1 MPLQLFT
8 HNVNGFDTKSKFVSD
23 LCSALPMCVYGLQER
38 WLTPPY
44 KKFPGVNKLKSV
56 HANLDGW
63 GTSAMKEKMCS
74 EVRTGRPFG
83 GTGFIW
89 SKSLSESIKPRPEY
103 CHDRVTVVEITANVG
118 SILIINVY
126 MPYYN
131 VNDIVNQTS
140 LYQDTLAFI
149 EMVINDNSNSK
160 IILMGDMNCDIFA
173 RNSNSFSLSLN
184 DFIKETESSCKRTLF
199 SWCSTDLHCY
209 AKRLW

>member
-8 HNVNGFDTKSKFVSD
+8 HNVNGFDIKSKFISD
-23 LCSALPMCVYGLQER
+23 LCSALPMCVYGLQEH

-118 SILIINVY
+118 SILIIREDEGKKEAVT
-126 MPYYN
+126 
-131 VNDIVNQTS
+131 VKSQTKAKHRRRN
-140 LYQDTLAFI
+140 AFI
-149 EMVINDNSNSK
+149 SVT
-160 IILMGDMNCDIFA
+160 
-173 RNSNSFSLSLN
+173 R
-184 DFIKETESSCKRTLF
+184 
-199 SWCSTDLHCY
+199 
-209 AKRLW
+209 